1 MATIPVK
8 TRRETRAKKR
18 YAMVIDAK
26 KCINCKACVVACK
39 AENQVPLGVFRNWIT
54 EEDSGEYPNLRMS
67 FDPEQCHHC
76 EDPSCVRV
84 CPTGASWQRE
94 DGIVLVN
101 YSDCIGC
108 KYCII
113 ACPYNARYHNPET
126 HTVGKCTFCSH
137 RVDRGEVPA
146 CVETCPSKVRVFGD
160 LNDPNSHLHQ
170 LLATRR
176 YEVKN
181 PQTGNGPQLYY
192 LL

>member
-1 MATIPVK
+1 MAMK
-8 TRRETRAKKR
+8 KKR
-18 YAMVIDAK
+18 YALVLDSR

-39 AENQVPLGVFRNWIT
+39 AENEVPVGQFRDWIN
-54 EEDSGEYPNLRMS
+54 EDRQGEYPKLRMD
-67 FDPEQCHHC
+67 FEPEQCHHC
-76 EDPSCVRV
+76 EHPSCVRV
-84 CPTGASWQRE
+84 CPTGASWQRK

-101 YSDCIGC
+101 YDECIGC
-108 KYCII
+108 RYCMV
-113 ACPYNARYHNPET
+113 ACPYDARYFVEET
-126 HTVGKCTFCSH
+126 GVVDKCTLCSH

-160 LNDPNSHLHQ
+160 LEDPGSRIHE

-176 YEVKN
+176 YRVKE

>member
-1 MATIPVK
+1 MAMK
-8 TRRETRAKKR
+8 KKR
-18 YAMVIDAK
+18 YALVIDSR

-39 AENQVPLGVFRNWIT
+39 AENKVPVGHFRNKIN
-54 EEDSGEYPNLRMS
+54 EERKGEFPTLSIN
-67 FDPEQCHHC
+67 FEPEQCHHC

-84 CPTGASWQRE
+84 CPTGASWQRK

-101 YSDCIGC
+101 YDECIGC
-108 KYCII
+108 RYCMI
-113 ACPYNARYHNPET
+113 ACPYDARYFNEEEG
-126 HTVGKCTFCSH
+126 VVDKCTFCVQ
-137 RVDRGEVPA
+137 RVDKGELPA

-160 LNDPNSHLHQ
+160 LEDPRSRIRE

-176 YEVKN
+176 YKVKE